1 MAIKLYQLLEAPW
14 TAAGFYTFESIRAP
28 KKNFNSPH

>member
-14 TAAGFYTFESIRAP
+14 TAAGFYTFESILASERL
-28 KKNFNSPH
+28 